1 MLRITAYLL
10 GEGLPPR
17 TAHATPMKHA
27 LLLLLALAAPAHSAP
42 VHVSLHA
49 TAAGPS
55 AGGFL
60 TLAQIADLSG
70 GTKAERARMAA
81 VPVGRSPL
89 PGETR
94 LLTWGDVSLKLRQ
107 AGLHPERDAVLE
119 GAKQVAVA
127 GTETAP
133 PAVLPAPAPSES
145 APFQA
150 AAPSAARAI
159 AIHRSDAIT
168 IVVRQGDL
176 LVTAKGVAREPGS
189 VGQIIRVHRDG
200 APSDLAATVLDAQTV
215 QLEP

>member
-1 MLRITAYLL
+1 
-10 GEGLPPR
+10 
-17 TAHATPMKHA
+17 MKPA

-60 TLAQIADLSG
+60 TLAQVADLSG

-107 AGLHPERDAVLE
+107 AGFHPERDAVLE

-133 PAVLPAPAPSES
+133 PAVLPAPVPSES
-145 APFQA
+145 APFQPA
-150 AAPSAARAI
+150 AAPSAAPAI
-159 AIHRSDAIT
+159 AIHRSDAVT

-189 VGQIIRVHRDG
+189 VGQTIRVHRDG